1 MEFPSLESGWNK
13 VAEQGARTEAGT
25 TWERSLGQS
34 ICISHAGDCPHEDPS
49 VVGLD
54 HGLWCCAT
62 HDCCYRCLEK
72 QKCGTKYLNYNFA
85 YRKGQIVCDSVHTF
99 GNPWTCWG
107 WTPTSGTRTG
117 FLYPTQRAQLTPPR
131 TPTPPLNA
139 ALMDPLI
146 QPFNSLMLREAC
158 RQ

>member
-1 MEFPSLESGWNK
+1 MTLAVEKERTIDLGSSHQFRLRTR

-85 YRKGQIVCDSVHTF
+85 YRKGQIVCGKDVLQQWQLCECDKRAASCFARNRNTYKKKYQF
-99 GNPWTCWG
+99 
-107 WTPTSGTRTG
+107 
-117 FLYPTQRAQLTPPR
+117 YPSRNCPGS
-131 TPTPPLNA
+131 
-139 ALMDPLI
+139 D
-146 QPFNSLMLREAC
+146 FHC
-158 RQ
+158 